1 MAGDNEQG
9 MDLLSMMGAGLED
22 VDALRFG
29 SLTVGLYALS
39 SYLGLG
45 SCSFGIYRFAL
56 GS

>member
-9 MDLLSMMGAGLED
+9 KDLLSMMGAGLED